1 MTTVVLSNVFTLRAL
16 VTVRTEVDDALRV
29 QVRGDGLVILI
40 VVLMPDGV
48 PVLLA
53 GVLRI

>member
-1 MTTVVLSNVFTLRAL
+1 MTKVVLSNVFTLRAL

-29 QVRGDGLVILI
+29 QVHGDGLVILI